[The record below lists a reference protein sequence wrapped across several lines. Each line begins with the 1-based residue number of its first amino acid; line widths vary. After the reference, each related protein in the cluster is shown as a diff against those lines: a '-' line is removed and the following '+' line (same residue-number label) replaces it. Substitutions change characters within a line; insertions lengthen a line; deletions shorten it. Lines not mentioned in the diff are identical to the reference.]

1 MIFYA
6 MNYYKFRE
14 FSFRKKYL
22 QKKKSKCFNFKIKH
36 FSNHYTALALHFK
49 EVKKWL
55 PPSSILICIFFPF
68 LPSDCQRCKRNS
80 ARVCVRVHQLHH
92 QRVSFLKTAYFWRGG
107 ILIIHVSCL
116 TCTFNILSYFF
127 CWFCEIWCYHWKKIK
142 DNSYIWRQENNKD
155 IFYQNIFYGI
165 Q

>member
-55 PPSSILICIFFPF
+55 PPSSILIWIFFSF
-68 LPSDCQRCKRNS
+68 SSLRLPKMQKKQCKSVCQSSS
-80 ARVCVRVHQLHH
+80 A
-92 QRVSFLKTAYFWRGG
+92 SSPA
-107 ILIIHVSCL
+107 S
-116 TCTFNILSYFF
+116 ILSKNSLFLEGGHFDNPCFLLNLHLQHTIIFF
-127 CWFCEIWCYHWKKIK
+127 LLILWNLMLPLKK
-142 DNSYIWRQENNKD
+142 N
-155 IFYQNIFYGI
+155 
-165 Q
+165 

>member
-55 PPSSILICIFFPF
+55 PPSSILIWIFFSFSSLRLPKMQKKQCKSVCQSLSASSPASILPKNSLF
-68 LPSDCQRCKRNS
+68 LE
-80 ARVCVRVHQLHH
+80 
-92 QRVSFLKTAYFWRGG
+92 GG

-127 CWFCEIWCYHWKKIK
+127 CWFCEIWC
-142 DNSYIWRQENNKD
+142 
-155 IFYQNIFYGI
+155 
-165 Q
+165 